1 MTPTGDDA
9 VMRPIDWASLA
20 VPGLIWGSSFYL
32 IAEGLRTFHPA
43 FVGWYR
49 MVVGLLVLSAF
60 PAARRRVDREARGR
74 LRALSVCW
82 MAAPLTLF
90 AFAQDRI
97 SSSLAGMLNTMN
109 PVLTVLVGFVWLG
122 RRPGPQRI
130 VGVIIGT
137 IGGILIASPTLGE
150 GSSSA
155 VGIAMA
161 FAALCCYGVALNI
174 AGPLQQRVG
183 AVPTVHR
190 ALAGA
195 VVLAAP
201 TGLWGLSQST
211 FSWRSAVAVTVLGAF
226 STGVA
231 YVWMAWN
238 AGRLGGTRASTTNYM
253 IPVVSIVLG
262 VGLRGETVATV
273 ALIGT
278 AVTVLGAWQVNRST

>member
-1 MTPTGDDA
+1 
-9 VMRPIDWASLA
+9 
-20 VPGLIWGSSFYL
+20 
-32 IAEGLRTFHPA
+32 
-43 FVGWYR
+43 
-49 MVVGLLVLSAF
+49 
-60 PAARRRVDREARGR
+60 

-161 FAALCCYGVALNI
+161 FAALCCYGIALNI

-183 AVPTVHR
+183 AVATVHR

-253 IPVVSIVLG
+253 IPVVSILLG